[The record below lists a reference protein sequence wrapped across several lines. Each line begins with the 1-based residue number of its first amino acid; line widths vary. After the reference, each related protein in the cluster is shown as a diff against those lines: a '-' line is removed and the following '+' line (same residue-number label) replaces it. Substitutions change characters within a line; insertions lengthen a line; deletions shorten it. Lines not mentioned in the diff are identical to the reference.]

1 MNEGQEATRHL
12 HARVPEGVL
21 HVPTA
26 EREDKSLNRTGV
38 PHLTRKRT
46 PLLPWDASEGG
57 GCALGPLGFDFAQHR
72 QTLRPPRRR
81 DPQQSPAS
89 FRIAVKDLE
98 DPAVQC
104 RRLAVS
110 V

>member
-1 MNEGQEATRHL
+1 MDAFLGQRNRPADSSGLDRDS
-12 HARVPEGVL
+12 VD
-21 HVPTA
+21 
-26 EREDKSLNRTGV
+26 ERGHFRDQ
-38 PHLTRKRT
+38 T
-46 PLLPWDASEGG
+46 PLNESERSGRCG
-57 GCALGPLGFDFAQHR
+57 APQCPPPLGPLGFERVQHR
-72 QTLRPPRRR
+72 QTLRPSRRR

-104 RRLAVS
+104 RWLAVG